1 MESIEARLNKI
12 ENQTRQLKVLS
23 FILLVV
29 FAGGI
34 FWISRIHMQTAGI
47 LTGHQFLLVDDDG
60 RARGGLALGPDGPF
74 LSLRDAVGKERL
86 LVGLGNG
93 PHLTLRDSGEVGRIV
108 LGVVST
114 GPGLM
119 MYDDQGQARAQLDVG
134 KNGPRLYF
142 ENQFGYQATV
152 GNYFVPGNE
161 DLNQKLRAMAFD
173 LSHNTLGVIWRAP

>member
-1 MESIEARLNKI
+1 MESIEARLDRI
-12 ENQTRQLKVLS
+12 ENQNRQLKLLS

-29 FAGGI
+29 FAGGV
-34 FWISRIHMQTAGI
+34 FWISRTHIQAAGI
-47 LTGHQFLLVDDDG
+47 LTAHQFLLVDSEG
-60 RARGGLALGPDGPF
+60 RTRGGLAVGPDGPF
-74 LSLRDAVGKERL
+74 LSLRDADGKERVL
-86 LVGLGNG
+86 IGLGNG

-161 DLNQKLRAMAFD
+161 DLNQKLRAMTFD
-173 LSHNTLGVIWRAP
+173 LSQNRLGVIWRAR